1 MENVIIVSKTQM
13 RNGYC
18 VGGIIEDTGQLI
30 RIHGARGQNLGL
42 DAPYEIGD
50 VWLMDVERAWNV
62 RPAPHT
68 EDMQTIAFDKISNI
82 GFSGIINY
90 VRNHVHELNVAR
102 GPIQN
107 AFDGALHFDGNKN
120 YVNRNHVPN
129 YSTQFWIPDQPLYR
143 VESYGK
149 FYYRYNNVRIK
160 FVGLQETVAVIPA
173 GSIVRI
179 SLANWWDG
187 DGSGEDRCYLQLSGW
202 YL

>member
-1 MENVIIVSKTQM
+1 MEDVIIVSRTQM
-13 RNGYC
+13 RNGVC
-18 VGGIIEDTGQLI
+18 VGGIVESTGELI
-30 RIHGARGQNLGL
+30 RIHGARGENLSS

-50 VWLMDVERAWNV
+50 VWCMDVQTAWNV

-68 EDMQTIAFDKISNI
+68 EDKQTIELGKVDHI
-82 GFSGIINY
+82 GMSGIKNYIN
-90 VRNHVHELNVAR
+90 NHSYLLNIAR
-102 GPIQN
+102 GSIQN
-107 AFDGALHFDGNKN
+107 AFDGALNFDGNKN

-173 GSIVRI
+173 G
-179 SLANWWDG
+179 
-187 DGSGEDRCYLQLSGW
+187 
-202 YL
+202 